1 MILSV
6 TMNPSVDMSYPLEEF
21 HLDTT
26 NRIDSEKVRKTAG
39 GKGLNVSRV
48 LHLLE
53 ADVCSTGIIGGQLGG
68 YIQKELDK
76 DKMNHHFL
84 EIDQESRNCLAILHN
99 GKQTEILESGPVID
113 QQTQADFLE
122 LFQNLL
128 QKADI
133 LTISGSLPKGIP
145 ASFYSQLIEL
155 AASKQIPTILDCSGQ
170 ALKESLSGKIKP
182 TVIKPNHHELGALI
196 GEELAENNEDIYQ
209 ALQHPIFNGVE
220 LILVSMGAKGAFVKS
235 KNDYYSLT
243 IPKINVVNPV
253 GSGDSTVA
261 GIAYGLENKMAL
273 TDVLKSAMTT
283 GMLNTMEEQTGF
295 IRKENFDY
303 YFNQVSIQTYEREA
317 SL

>member
-26 NRIDSEKVRKTAG
+26 NRIDSGKVRKTAG

-113 QQTQADFLE
+113 QQTQDDFLE
-122 LFQNLL
+122 LFQKLL
-128 QKADI
+128 KEADI

-145 ASFYSQLIEL
+145 ANFYSQLIEL

-170 ALKESLSGKIKP
+170 ALKESLSGKTKP

-220 LILVSMGAKGAFVKS
+220 LILVSMGAKGAFVKY

-273 TDVLKSAMTT
+273 TDILKSAMTT
-283 GMLNTMEEQTGF
+283 GMLNTMEEKTGF